1 MSQLGP
7 GSGSAFLNYSG
18 FPWHWTEQRCWLW
31 DWKYGD
37 SEITF
42 TVHKLCVCL
51 YFGTQ
56 GFYIFT
62 SSLSIH
68 YCFKINHLCSVNDV
82 SLFSCWSHCGP
93 CWFII
98 VSAMWFLFLFLFF
111 FTFKSVCE
119 RDRDWPLILLCSS
132 THSKWQ
138 TSTASP
144 MVCLYNTLFSFSRFP
159 LALFPT
165 TFDLRFIS

>member
-1 MSQLGP
+1 MPQLGP

-18 FPWHWTEQRCWLW
+18 FPWHWTEQHCWLW

-98 VSAMWFLFLFLFF
+98 VSAMWFLFLFFLLLNLCVRETETDHWSCFAPPP
-111 FTFKSVCE
+111 TVN
-119 RDRDWPLILLCSS
+119 DRLPLPVPWCVYI
-132 THSKWQ
+132 TH
-138 TSTASP
+138 
-144 MVCLYNTLFSFSRFP
+144 FSFSRFP